1 MGEGGIW
8 TLNISVGNSKKCQL
22 TYKALDIREKH
33 VTKENT
39 CVKLILS

>member
-22 TYKALDIREKH
+22 TYTTLDIASMLEK
-33 VTKENT
+33 
-39 CVKLILS
+39 SM